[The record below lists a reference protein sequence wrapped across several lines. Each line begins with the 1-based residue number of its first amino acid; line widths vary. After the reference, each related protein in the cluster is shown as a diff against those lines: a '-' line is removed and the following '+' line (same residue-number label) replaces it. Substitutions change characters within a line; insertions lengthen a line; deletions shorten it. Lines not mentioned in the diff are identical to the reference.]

1 MNFRIDVLPFK
12 KTAFI
17 GFVYDNPWQITWP
30 KKSKQEVEELSNDV
44 HVLLTGVYLLQ
55 RLLFGIKLTFILV
68 YAFSKFAIWCS
79 ER

>member
-17 GFVYDNPWQITWP
+17 GVVYDNPWQITWP

-44 HVLLTGVYLLQ
+44 HVLLTGV
-55 RLLFGIKLTFILV
+55 
-68 YAFSKFAIWCS
+68 
-79 ER
+79 